1 MSKEEWIQTIR
12 LERSSGEESQSAEE
26 MGTPIGHM
34 GREGRK
40 ETMGGV
46 SREYEGWEVT
56 GKKGHRV
63 KQKQCLF
70 ENSTVRSMLIRNA

>member
-1 MSKEEWIQTIR
+1 
-12 LERSSGEESQSAEE
+12 

-46 SREYEGWEVT
+46 SREFEGWEVA
-56 GKKGHRV
+56 GKKGRRV